1 MMKQVFFLFKISAVA
16 LFAYTLMG
24 CSQGRILI
32 EGERGAADFEMYEH
46 QDEHRRGAAPRIPPG
61 HMPPPGS
68 CRIWYKGTPPGQQ
81 PPPGDCYYLSRRV
94 PPGAWLIRG

>member
-1 MMKQVFFLFKISAVA
+1 MMKQVFFLFKISTVA
-16 LFAYTLMG
+16 LFACILIG
-24 CSQGRILI
+24 CSHGRILI
-32 EGERGAADFEMYEH
+32 EGERGAADFEVHER
-46 QDEHRRGAAPRIPPG
+46 QDEYRRGAGPRIPPG

-68 CRIWYKGTPPGQQ
+68 CRIWYKGTPPGKQ

>member
-1 MMKQVFFLFKISAVA
+1 MRYKVISLLEIGIIILFTG
-16 LFAYTLMG
+16 TLMG

-32 EGERGAADFEMYEH
+32 EGERGAAAVEVYE
-46 QDEHRRGAAPRIPPG
+46 RRGERHRGAGPRIPPG

-68 CRIWYKGTPPGQQ
+68 CRIWYQGTPPGQQ
-81 PPPGDCYYLSRRV
+81 PPPGDCLRLSRRV